1 MGPCCDEYESIGQA
15 HDNWQ
20 ESLFVHQQIGFPRPT
35 HCHLLLAAVMGW
47 SSTTASMRILPMSL
61 LLLLLPPVGLAGQTT
76 SSYYSYL
83 PQVSLTI
90 RNTARLTRKQEPKCS
105 FRHVNTPQVAKLITV
120 YDVSDKY
127 FAANKCPPCFNCML
141 PAFTCG
147 QYGECS
153 EYDGQCKCPSGWAGI
168 DCLTPRMNTP
178 CYCGG
183 PRLI

>member
-61 LLLLLPPVGLAGQTT
+61 LLLLLSPVGLAGQTT
-76 SSYYSYL
+76 SNYSYL

-90 RNTARLTRKQEPKCS
+90 RNTAGLTRKQEPKCS
-105 FRHVNTPQVAKLITV
+105 FRHVNTPQVAKLITLSMTFWHSTLQPTSALHALTACSRHSLV
-120 YDVSDKY
+120 
-127 FAANKCPPCFNCML
+127 ANMASVASTMVNVNVH
-141 PAFTCG
+141 
-147 QYGECS
+147 
-153 EYDGQCKCPSGWAGI
+153 
-168 DCLTPRMNTP
+168 R
-178 CYCGG
+178 GG
-183 PRLI
+183 PESIA